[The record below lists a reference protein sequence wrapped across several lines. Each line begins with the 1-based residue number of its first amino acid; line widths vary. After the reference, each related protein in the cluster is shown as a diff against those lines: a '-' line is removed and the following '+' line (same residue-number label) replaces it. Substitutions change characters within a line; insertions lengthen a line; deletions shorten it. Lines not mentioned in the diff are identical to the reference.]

1 MGKHAAIISGEIK
14 RAQAEWAELGKTH
27 DVLFWGNRTRDQLI
41 ADLPKLAAQKKYDA
55 IAFMPGGGWQGAV
68 DQELLGAFEGHGLR
82 YINGMGAGYDHV
94 DLDWVTNKLGAYFIN
109 NPGAVSHPTATTT
122 TILILECIRWTSQM
136 EGRTRRG
143 EWKFGLG
150 LSPDPRDVVVGI
162 IGLGT
167 IGKIVRDQ
175 IQGFGTKVVYTQRH
189 KLPESDEKGATF
201 LPFDELIATADVISL
216 LTPLTPETFHL
227 IGEKE
232 IAKMKKGVMIVNTS
246 RGKGVIVCSKSA
258 LCLRATTVLDEHAL
272 VAALQ
277 SGHVDRVGLDVYE
290 NEPYPHP
297 YLLTTEKATVF
308 PHNGS
313 GTQRVIRDGELEI
326 LGNIRTWLET
336 GTAPN
341 AVNSPAA

>member
-14 RAQAEWAELGKTH
+14 RAQAEWAELGKDH
-27 DVLFWGNRTRDQLI
+27 DVLFIGTKTRAELI
-41 ADLPKLAAQKKYDA
+41 DELPKLAALKRYDA
-55 IAFMPGGGWQGAV
+55 IAFMPGGGWQGLV
-68 DQELLGAFEGHGLR
+68 NEELLGGFDGLR

-94 DLDWVTNKLGAYFIN
+94 DLEWVSNKLGAYFTN

-122 TILILECIRWTSQM
+122 TILILDCIRWTTQM
-136 EGRTRRG
+136 EASTRRG
-143 EWKFGLG
+143 DWKTNIG
-150 LSPDPRDVVVGI
+150 LSPDPRDVTVGI

-189 KLPESDEKGATF
+189 RLPESEEKGATF
-201 LPFDELIATADVISL
+201 LAFDELLATADVISL

-246 RGKGVIVCSKSA
+246 RGK
-258 LCLRATTVLDEHAL
+258 VLDEHAL
-272 VAALQ
+272 VAALE
-277 SGHVDRVGLDVYE
+277 SGHVGRAGLDVYE
-290 NEPYPHP
+290 NEPYPLP
-297 YLLTTEKATVF
+297 YLLSSEKATVF

-313 GTQRVIRDGELEI
+313 ATERVVLDGELEI

-336 GTAPN
+336 GKAPN
-341 AVNSPAA
+341 AVNTPAKSLANGV

>member
-14 RAQAEWAELGKTH
+14 RAQAEWAELAKTH
-27 DVLFWGNRTRDQLI
+27 DLLFIGVNTREQLI
-41 ADLPKLAAQKKYDA
+41 EKLPKLAALKKYDA
-55 IAFMPGGGWQGAV
+55 IAFVPGGGWQGLV
-68 DQELLGAFEGHGLR
+68 NKELLGSFEGQGLR

-94 DLDWVTNKLGAYFIN
+94 DLDWVSNKLGAYFVN

-122 TILILECIRWTSQM
+122 TILILDCIRWTSQM
-136 EGRTRRG
+136 EASTRRG
-143 EWKFGLG
+143 DWKFNIG
-150 LSPDPRDVVVGI
+150 LSPDPRDTIVGI

-175 IQGFGTKVVYTQRH
+175 IQGFGTKVIYTQRH
-189 KLPESDEKGATF
+189 RLPADQEKGATYVS
-201 LPFDELIATADVISL
+201 FDELLATADVISL

-232 IAKMKKGVMIVNTS
+232 LAKTKKGVMIVNTS
-246 RGKGVIVCSKSA
+246 RGK
-258 LCLRATTVLDEHAL
+258 VLDEHAL

-277 SGHVDRVGLDVYE
+277 SGHVDRAGLDVYE

-297 YLLTTEKATVF
+297 WLLTSEKVTVF
-308 PHNGS
+308 PHHGS
-313 GTQRVIRDGELEI
+313 GTQRVVLDGELEI

-341 AVNSPAA
+341 AVNSPAN

>member
-1 MGKHAAIISGEIK
+1 S
-14 RAQAEWAELGKTH
+14 Q
-27 DVLFWGNRTRDQLI
+27 
-41 ADLPKLAAQKKYDA
+41 
-55 IAFMPGGGWQGAV
+55 
-68 DQELLGAFEGHGLR
+68 
-82 YINGMGAGYDHV
+82 GAGYDCV
-94 DLDWVTNKLGAYFIN
+94 DLAWVTNKPGLYYTN
-109 NPGAVSHPTATTT
+109 NPGAVSHSCADN
-122 TILILECIRWTSQM
+122 IEGIRWTSQM

-143 EWKFGLG
+143 EWKSGLG
-150 LSPDPRDVVVGI
+150 LSPDPQDVVVGI
-162 IGLGT
+162 VGLGT

-189 KLPESDEKGATF
+189 KLPESEEKGASF
-201 LPFDELIATADVISL
+201 LSFDELLATADVISL
-216 LTPLTPETFHL
+216 LMPLPPQTYHL

-246 RGKGVIVCSKSA
+246 
-258 LCLRATTVLDEHAL
+258 LRKVLDEHAL

-277 SGHVDRVGLDVYE
+277 PGHVDRVALDIYE

-313 GTQRVIRDGELEI
+313 GAQQVVLDGELEI
-326 LGNIRTWLET
+326 LGNICTLLET

-341 AVNSPAA
+341 AVNIPVN